1 MLRLARPLPH
11 RGFTLI
17 EVMITVAIIGI
28 LAAVAIPNYSDYVR
42 RGSLPEAFSQL
53 SDYRVKMEQ
62 FYQDNR
68 RYGTEA
74 CADGTAAPSW
84 NGFAPTGAK
93 NFTYACTLS
102 NSGQGYTITATGKT
116 GTVSAGHVFTIN
128 HSNLQTTTAFKGAVV
143 TGKNCWLVKSTSCS

>member
-1 MLRLARPLPH
+1 MFRPSTLRPH

-17 EVMITVAIIGI
+17 EVMITVAIVGI
-28 LAAVAIPNYSDYVR
+28 LAAVALPSYRDYVR

-53 SDYRVKMEQ
+53 SDYRVRMEQ

-68 RYGTEA
+68 KYGTEA
-74 CADGTAAPSW
+74 CADGAAAPSW

-93 NFTYACTLS
+93 NFTYACTLT
-102 NSGQGYTITATGKT
+102 NSGQGYTVTATGRT
-116 GTVSAGHVFTIN
+116 GTSAVGHVYTIN
-128 HSNLQTTTAFKGAVV
+128 DANLQTTTSFKGAAV

>member
-17 EVMITVAIIGI
+17 EVMITVALIGI
-28 LAAVAIPNYSDYVR
+28 LAAVALPSYKDYVR

-53 SDYRVKMEQ
+53 ADYRVKMEQ

-68 RYGTEA
+68 LYGTSA
-74 CADGTAAPSW
+74 CADGTASPSW
-84 NGFAPTGAK
+84 SGFAPTGAK
-93 NFTYACTLS
+93 NFTYACALS
-102 NSGQGYTITATGKT
+102 SSGQGYTITATGKT
-116 GTVSAGHVFTIN
+116 ATTSEGHVYTIN
-128 HSNLQTTTAFKGAVV
+128 HSNLQTTTTFKGAAV